1 MDRFMNIKEK
11 LLALAKEDKDIKA
24 IVLIGSS
31 TRDTDKAGIC
41 SICYCSSSKSFTC
54 TRWSI

>member
-24 IVLIGSS
+24 IDNALQRIRKKLKEV
-31 TRDTDKAGIC
+31 
-41 SICYCSSSKSFTC
+41 SF
-54 TRWSI
+54 